1 MTIQSVSLPRYLPPT
16 RLHSDAF
23 REEPAITG
31 LVRLFT
37 PIPRS
42 PERNDTQQRFGPPP
56 PFRRA
61 SACPGID
68 RPVSGLVPVIPGAF
82 TPRPL
87 PHEAV
92 TDQSPSLRL
101 PGVNRLTSLLKQTPC
116 IVLRNERHDT
126 VSILSYQLF
135 TQFSFQ
141 YAPFAP

>member
-42 PERNDTQQRFGPPP
+42 PERNDTQQRYGPPP

-61 SACPGID
+61 SAYPGID

-82 TPRPL
+82 TPRPW

-101 PGVNRLTSLLKQTPC
+101 PGANRLTSLLKQTPC
-116 IVLRNERHDT
+116 LVLQNERHDT
-126 VSILSYQLF
+126 VSALSYLPI
-135 TQFSFQ
+135 TRCSFKR
-141 YAPFAP
+141 APSAP